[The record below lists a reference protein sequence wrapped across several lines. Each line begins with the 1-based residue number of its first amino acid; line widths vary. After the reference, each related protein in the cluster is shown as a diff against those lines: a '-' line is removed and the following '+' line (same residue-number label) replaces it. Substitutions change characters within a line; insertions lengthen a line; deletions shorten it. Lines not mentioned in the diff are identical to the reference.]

1 MQYGHFVACKAVLVA
16 NLGSQA
22 EFGSNLFSFVET
34 LCSVLPSAPWMGQ
47 SKMSIGLRGRRS
59 WTLESSRLKAF
70 VGLREHLA
78 MNEIS
83 FTDRKR
89 PGRVT
94 LSPEEKLLVGR
105 DEAAEMLSISRRSLD
120 YLLAQKRLTF
130 RRIGSR
136 VLIPVSD
143 LRRFSRADHPQRLAG

>member
-1 MQYGHFVACKAVLVA
+1 
-16 NLGSQA
+16 
-22 EFGSNLFSFVET
+22 
-34 LCSVLPSAPWMGQ
+34 
-47 SKMSIGLRGRRS
+47 MSIGLRGWRR

>member
-16 NLGSQA
+16 NLGSPA
-22 EFGSNLFSFVET
+22 EFGSNLFSFVEA
-34 LCSVLPSAPWMGQ
+34 LCSVFPSAPLMGQ

-105 DEAAEMLSISRRSLD
+105 EEAAEMLSISRRSLD